1 MNLQNRKQTYTTGRR
16 ILIHHQKN
24 RKEGRTPN
32 PKFEDEQPV
41 WDEVEPPRDE
51 SEERLEF
58 QPPAE
63 RGNIAGKHRRRR
75 GRGNCSGPRV

>member
-1 MNLQNRKQTYTTGRR
+1 MNLQNRKQTSTTGRR

-51 SEERLEF
+51 I
-58 QPPAE
+58 
-63 RGNIAGKHRRRR
+63 RGAAGVPTAGRTGKYRRQTPKTARTR
-75 GRGNCSGPRV
+75 KLQRT